1 MTHSPE
7 HSHEHS
13 TSGIVPADATAP
25 AAAPP
30 QAPPMPGAPPTAPGE
45 LRHWKS
51 EPSWPMAI
59 GIIAI
64 VFGVGGVLVSG
75 YGVLSAFMFAE
86 FSAWV
91 PQAPDDPTRTMFDA
105 MARWK
110 YPLAIAS
117 GFGVPVAC
125 VLLAGGV
132 LLVRRRPAARTVIL
146 IWAAL
151 RALQGTVATIVQ
163 ALAQRDQMQAME
175 ASMAAQGPGGPPP
188 GFFGTMSQV
197 VVIAT
202 LVFGLLWVI
211 ALPTFMAIWFT
222 RPGVLATV
230 KKWRARDQARR
241 PSPDL

>member
-1 MTHSPE
+1 
-7 HSHEHS
+7 
-13 TSGIVPADATAP
+13 
-25 AAAPP
+25 
-30 QAPPMPGAPPTAPGE
+30 MPGAPPTVPGE
-45 LRHWKS
+45 LRHWKT

-75 YGVLSAFMFAE
+75 YGVLSAFTLSAL
-86 FSAWV
+86 SAWV
-91 PQAPDDPTRTMFDA
+91 PQSPDGSTQSMFDA
-105 MARWK
+105 MAQWK

-125 VLLAGGV
+125 VLLAGGI
-132 LLVRRRPAARTVIL
+132 LLVRRRPAARTLIL

-151 RALQGTVATIVQ
+151 RALQGAVATIVQ
-163 ALAQRDQMQAME
+163 ALMQRDQMQAME
-175 ASMAAQGPGGPPP
+175 ASMAAQGAGGPPP

-197 VVIAT
+197 MMIAT

-230 KKWRARDQARR
+230 KRWRDRDQARR
-241 PSPDL
+241 PSPDF